1 MRYRSKSAISYMFRN
16 FWRLVP
22 IALPFSIV
30 LGVFY
35 NFVAESDFVFKLA
48 HGAIN
53 ADNFVAEF
61 TSAYTVAGV
70 GRHWYLPFVVLVLMA
85 LTESV
90 FVVKISRHMR
100 VGELSGTS
108 PGQVFALLPT
118 MLLYVAVMF
127 VCKAVLDFL
136 PSGVALMLNF
146 VDNLAVKAAICIVCY
161 YAVSLAVAFV
171 FTLLIC
177 AFPLKYCDNYS
188 FGTALSCSARFT
200 SKDKRFVVGF
210 MFLYPGA
217 RLLVS
222 VVGGLIGSVVVS
234 ILLQTLYFTF
244 FAVYV
249 PCVAFVKYYEYV
261 GRPRQD
267 LSSNVYWN

>member
-30 LGVFY
+30 SGVFF
-35 NFVAESDFVFKLA
+35 NFIPESDFVYKLV
-48 HGAIN
+48 HGTVN
-53 ADNFVAEF
+53 ADNFVSQF
-61 TSAYTVAGV
+61 TSSFTVAKV
-70 GRHWYLPFVVLVLMA
+70 GSHWYLPLVVLLLMA

-90 FVVKISRHMR
+90 YVVKISRHMH
-100 VGELSGTS
+100 VGDLSTVSFGK
-108 PGQVFALLPT
+108 VFGLFPT

-127 VCKAVLDFL
+127 ACKGVLDFL
-136 PSGVALMLNF
+136 PSGVALICNF
-146 VDNLAVKAAICIVCY
+146 VENLAVKATIAIVMYYIVTI
-161 YAVSLAVAFV
+161 VVAYV

-188 FGTALSCSARFT
+188 FATALSCSARFT
-200 SKDKRFVVGF
+200 SKDKKFVAMFTFMYPVG
-210 MFLYPGA
+210 
-217 RLLVS
+217 RLVVSLVS
-222 VVGGLIGSVVVS
+222 GLVGNTVVAIV
-234 ILLQTLYFTF
+234 LQTVYFTF

-261 GRPRQD
+261 GRTRQD
-267 LSSNVYWN
+267 LSGSLYW